1 MQYNIARVES
11 DNQHRRDVATKILT
25 VCRQSM
31 FGKQS
36 SKENVAGNSELSFRS
51 RSVAV
56 FVPLSSSRLAE
67 GTAPS
72 NEGCNEERRESEG
85 WKGIEVWWHCSQ
97 RSLSAIYG
105 CAREEKRREREEK
118 EKEREKE
125 RDATLGK
132 LTLRQRMLG
141 VTKRSSGYD
150 GPLMLLC
157 YCRVLLYDSWPHSR
171 HRELRHVSIRTR
183 DRVKRAWPTE
193 CNEKTRW
200 LTQTADF
207 WLELECFTGT
217 RLVIGCKP
225 AGNCGSHSIVLLYCR
240 NS

>member
-11 DNQHRRDVATKILT
+11 DNRHRRDVATKILT

-72 NEGCNEERRESEG
+72 NEGCNEEWRESEG

-125 RDATLGK
+125 RRDTRKINLATENAGRDE
-132 LTLRQRMLG
+132 TFQRIWWPANA
-141 VTKRSSGYD
+141 S
-150 GPLMLLC
+150 LL
-157 YCRVLLYDSWPHSR
+157 LSR
-171 HRELRHVSIRTR
+171 ASVWQL
-183 DRVKRAWPTE
+183 AA
-193 CNEKTRW
+193 
-200 LTQTADF
+200 L
-207 WLELECFTGT
+207 
-217 RLVIGCKP
+217 
-225 AGNCGSHSIVLLYCR
+225 
-240 NS
+240 